1 MREEEEWRNLGGCG
15 GYGGGGGGF
24 GLVIENDEFGM

>member
-1 MREEEEWRNLGGCG
+1 VREEEEWRNLGGCG